1 MKKFLIIAFISI
13 FCTQNSFAQRTRQ
26 VACKNQTS
34 SAHWYIMPY
43 IGSGMSWYSYDQ
55 NGTVND
61 SKGHSYEEAKSN
73 TMLTY
78 YGGIQ
83 ALYRFS
89 AINLGLGGEWQGFNG
104 NINTGLATNDVTL
117 NYFKLYGRIEAPIY
131 SDSFND
137 FGVYANLGGLIP
149 INAVGDKPSVGL
161 FIDLGLY
168 YNLILN
174 KSSSFFFGLGYQQ
187 ANFNTAIGQ
196 AISKHNQKDLRLT
209 FGYRFWF

>member
-1 MKKFLIIAFISI
+1 MKKLLLISLFLFI
-13 FCTQNSFAQRTRQ
+13 TNQVLFAQRTRQ
-26 VACKNQTS
+26 ASCSNQT

-43 IGSGMSWYSYDQ
+43 IGAGAAWYQYDQ
-55 NGTVND
+55 NGSVMDQQGN
-61 SKGHSYEEAKSN
+61 SFEQAESN

-78 YGGIQ
+78 YVGVH

-89 AINLGLGGEWQGFNG
+89 AINLGLGGEWQAFNG
-104 NINTGLATNDVTL
+104 QINNGLVWSDLTL
-117 NYFKLYGRIEAPIY
+117 NFIKIYGRIEAPIY

-137 FGVYANLGGLIP
+137 FGVYANVGALIP
-149 INAVGDKPSVGL
+149 NNAFGDSPTVGM

-187 ANFNTAIGQ
+187 AGFNSTISQ
-196 AISKHNQKDLRLT
+196 AVSKHNQNDVRLT
-209 FGYRFWF
+209 FGYRMWF

>member
-1 MKKFLIIAFISI
+1 MKHFLIITMVSI
-13 FCTQNSFAQRTRQ
+13 LFSQYSFGQRTRQ
-26 VACKNQTS
+26 VACANQTS
-34 SAHWYIMPY
+34 SARWYIMPY
-43 IGSGMSWYSYDQ
+43 IGSGMAWYSYDQ

-61 SKGHSYEEAKSN
+61 SQGHSIEEAKSN

-89 AINLGLGGEWQGFNG
+89 AVNLGLGGEWQAFNG
-104 NINTGLATNDVTL
+104 KINTGLATNDVTL
-117 NYFKLYGRIEAPIY
+117 NYFKFYGRIEAPIY

-137 FGVYANLGGLIP
+137 FGVYANIGGLIP
-149 INAVGDKPSVGL
+149 TNAEGESPSVGL

-187 ANFNTAIGQ
+187 ANFNTTIGQ
-196 AISKHNQKDLRLT
+196 AISKHNQNDLRLT
-209 FGYRFWF
+209 FGYRLWF